1 MIETACIRNCSVI
14 YVVVIELKQR
24 TKVAR
29 VKDVVITAGLVLHH
43 VGYVKYL
50 SLEIWKV
57 CNGLTSIVDIYR
69 INSSIQPP

>member
-29 VKDVVITAGLVLHH
+29 VKDVVKTAGLVLHR

-50 SLEIWKV
+50 SLEI
-57 CNGLTSIVDIYR
+57 
-69 INSSIQPP
+69 

>member
-50 SLEIWKV
+50 SLEI
-57 CNGLTSIVDIYR
+57 
-69 INSSIQPP
+69 